1 MYKTILVRQLVEDG
15 GRLLQELERRHFPI
29 TAAFWYDSP
38 ERDAWNL
45 YIVSE
50 AAQEPGPLEAY
61 MRIQQA
67 MAGLKLTSLSV
78 DDIVVLGP
86 QRSAFRDLR
95 KTIEGVSQM
104 SASGQRVKLEGVPL
118 QDAYVYRWLYE

>member
-1 MYKTILVRQLVEDG
+1 MYKTILVRELIEDG
-15 GRLLQELERRHFPI
+15 ERLLEELDRRHVQI

-38 ERDAWNL
+38 DRDAWNL

-50 AAQEPGPLEAY
+50 AAHEPGPLEAY

-67 MAGLKLTSLSV
+67 VSALKLTSLSL
-78 DDIVVLGP
+78 DDILVLSP
-86 QRSAFRDLR
+86 QRSEFRDLR
-95 KTIEGVSQM
+95 RIIEGVSQM
-104 SASGQRVKLEGVPL
+104 SASGERVTLEGVPL

>member
-1 MYKTILVRQLVEDG
+1 MYKTILVKELIEDG
-15 GRLLQELERRHFPI
+15 ENLLQELDRRHFPI
-29 TAAFWYDSP
+29 SAAFWYDSP
-38 ERDAWNL
+38 DRDAWNL

-50 AAQEPGPLEAY
+50 AAHQPGPLEAY

-67 MAGLKLTSLSV
+67 MGGLKLMSLSV
-78 DDIVVLGP
+78 DDIVVLSP

-95 KTIEGVSQM
+95 RTIEGVSQM
-104 SASGQRVKLEGVPL
+104 SVSGERVKLEGVPL

>member
-1 MYKTILVRQLVEDG
+1 MYKTILVKELIEDG
-15 GRLLQELERRHFPI
+15 KELLQELDRRHFPI
-29 TAAFWYDSP
+29 SAAFWYDSP
-38 ERDAWNL
+38 DRDAWNL

-50 AAQEPGPLEAY
+50 AAHEPGPLEAY

-67 MAGLKLTSLSV
+67 IAELKLRSLSV
-78 DDIVVLGP
+78 DDIVVLSP

-95 KTIEGVSQM
+95 RTIEGVSQM
-104 SASGQRVKLEGVPL
+104 SASGERVKLEGVPL

>member
-1 MYKTILVRQLVEDG
+1 MYKTILVKELVEDG
-15 GRLLQELERRHFPI
+15 EKLLQELDRRHFPI

-50 AAQEPGPLEAY
+50 AAHEPGPLEAY
-61 MRIQQA
+61 MRIQQG
-67 MAGLKLTSLSV
+67 MAGLNLASLSM
-78 DDIVVLGP
+78 DDIVVLSP

-95 KTIEGVSQM
+95 RTIEGVSQM
-104 SASGQRVKLEGVPL
+104 SASGERVILEGVPL
-118 QDAYVYRWLYE
+118 QDAYVYRWLYD

>member
-1 MYKTILVRQLVEDG
+1 MYKTILVKELIEDG
-15 GRLLQELERRHFPI
+15 EKLLQELDRQHFPI
-29 TAAFWYDSP
+29 SAAFWYDSP
-38 ERDAWNL
+38 DRDAWNL

-50 AAQEPGPLEAY
+50 AAHQPGPLEAY

-78 DDIVVLGP
+78 DDIVVLSP

-95 KTIEGVSQM
+95 RTIEGVSQM
-104 SASGQRVKLEGVPL
+104 SVSGKRVKLEGVPL